1 MPVIV
6 TLNLNNNLAT
16 STQPIT
22 TNWHNYSH
30 TLQHTPVSII
40 KIDSSQDAEH
50 ALHNITNIM
59 LEALDK
65 ALRET
70 STIQGKRSPKKSKTS
85 SKIET
90 K

>member
-6 TLNLNNNLAT
+6 TLNLNDNLAT
-16 STQPIT
+16 STQRRT

-30 TLQHTPVSII
+30 TLQHIPIPII
-40 KIDSSQDAEH
+40 KIDSNQDAEH

-65 ALRET
+65 
-70 STIQGKRSPKKSKTS
+70 S
-85 SKIET
+85 SKRNFDHPG
-90 K
+90 KKDPQRNQSHHQK